1 MSAVM
6 GTFVSIKTMADGSP
20 RITLDMQCTLADVAA
35 MGLIPGVPFALARLT
50 KEASLTPPAPSQEPS
65 KQPIGALC
73 RLAVQLCEEPSFIT
87 WLRAVDSAHAK
98 AIILNSCGISSRKE
112 LDTNEKAAQIFHSK
126 FRQPFVTRMGTA

>member
-35 MGLIPGVPFALARLT
+35 MGLMPGVPFAIARLT
-50 KEASLTPPAPSQEPS
+50 NEASLAPQTPSPEAQ
-65 KQPIGALC
+65 KQPVGALC
-73 RLAVQLCEEPSFIT
+73 RLAVQLCADELFID
-87 WLRAVDSAHAK
+87 WVGAADSAHAK
-98 AIILNSCGISSRKE
+98 ELILNSCGILSRKE
-112 LDTNEKAAQIFHSK
+112 LDTNQEAAKIFHSE

>member
-35 MGLIPGVPFALARLT
+35 MGLMPGVPFAIARLT
-50 KEASLTPPAPSQEPS
+50 NEASLAPQTPPPEAP

-73 RLAVQLCEEPSFIT
+73 RLAVRLCEDPLFIE
-87 WLRAVDSAHAK
+87 WVDAADSEHAK
-98 AIILNSCGISSRKE
+98 AIILTNCGISSRKE

>member
-50 KEASLTPPAPSQEPS
+50 KDASLAPQPSSEPT

-73 RLAVQLCEEPSFIT
+73 RLAVQLCDDALFLDFIG
-87 WLRAVDSAHAK
+87 AVDSEHAK
-98 AIILNSCGISSRKE
+98 DFILNSCGILSRKE
-112 LDTNEKAAQIFHSK
+112 LDTNPEAAKIFHRE
-126 FRQPFVTRMGTA
+126 FRQPFVTRMGAV